1 MNRTSNL
8 NDNASGPLAG
18 YLYQFEQGL
27 YSLLSLEDSNSYL
40 SIEDVDDIAAH
51 KEDGTVLFTVQA
63 KHSIS
68 QSGSTFPDNSY
79 ALWRTLEIWLDKL
92 GQGTL
97 NSETVFICATN
108 KSIPNDSLIHKLVNA
123 NLDEA
128 VSLITEKKKD
138 LLEKK
143 NAKEAIGKGFKT
155 ADMVLPIINSLLKKG
170 NRDSFKSLVS
180 NLKLRDEPNLKEKIF
195 NKLLLSGDT
204 LSDLQKSNV
213 YQALIGWMHEVC
225 LYRWRNGTTA
235 LIKKEDLDSKYQS
248 LVNST
253 SIIKAIFRNRDEI
266 EVGTE
271 EIEDRK
277 NELFVKQLQD
287 IKHNSD
293 VKKRLIKGAIEDY
306 IRYEIE
312 HTYIINQVGDFTK
325 KDFDQ
330 FISQCQEKWQNTF
343 DTFITKEQDGY
354 SDEEMKSKAI
364 EIYNHVMRKLEMNF
378 QTDHSFNMNNTYI
391 KNGGFL
397 KLSNIP
403 EIGWHPNW
411 EELYKN

>member
-1 MNRTSNL
+1 M
-8 NDNASGPLAG
+8 
-18 YLYQFEQGL
+18 
-27 YSLLSLEDSNSYL
+27 LSR
-40 SIEDVDDIAAH
+40 
-51 KEDGTVLFTVQA
+51 VLV
-63 KHSIS
+63 
-68 QSGSTFPDNSY
+68 
-79 ALWRTLEIWLDKL
+79 
-92 GQGTL
+92 
-97 NSETVFICATN
+97 
-108 KSIPNDSLIHKLVNA
+108 
-123 NLDEA
+123 EA
-128 VSLITEKKKD
+128 
-138 LLEKK
+138 
-143 NAKEAIGKGFKT
+143 
-155 ADMVLPIINSLLKKG
+155 
-170 NRDSFKSLVS
+170 
-180 NLKLRDEPNLKEKIF
+180 
-195 NKLLLSGDT
+195 
-204 LSDLQKSNV
+204 
-213 YQALIGWMHEVC
+213 C
-225 LYRWRNGTTA
+225 
-235 LIKKEDLDSKYQS
+235 QS

-343 DTFITKEQDGY
+343 DTFITKELDGY
-354 SDEEMKSKAI
+354 SDEEMNSKAI